1 MAETDFSNLSA
12 SPLTPADLA
21 NAAINFIKQNSVKT
35 APIDT
40 ILFDDGKV
48 APEAMFDI
56 VFENIGGHELI
67 NISRND
73 TINGQVISNNIIKNL
88 TSIQQQ
94 YNPLNIISLQGSSD
108 KIFSNFP
115 IKLEEKVPQVGNG
128 PAGSNIYFDAVG
140 DLIIELVN
148 LNSDEQVDVQI
159 SLSGTIY
166 EAYLG
171 EATSW

>member
-1 MAETDFSNLSA
+1 MADINFSNLSA

-21 NAAINFIKQNSVKT
+21 NAAINFIKQSSVKN

-40 ILFDDGKV
+40 VLFDDGSV
-48 APEAMFDI
+48 AIEAMTDI
-56 VFENIGGHELI
+56 IFENIGGHELI
-67 NISRND
+67 SIARND
-73 TINGQVISNNIIKNL
+73 TINGQVVSNNLIKNL

-94 YNPLNIISLQGSSD
+94 YNPLNIVSLQGSSD
-108 KIFSNFP
+108 KIFNNFP
-115 IKLEEKVPQVGNG
+115 INLDEKVPS
-128 PAGSNIYFDAVG
+128 ASGSNVFFSDSG
-140 DLIIELVN
+140 DLIIELIN
-148 LNSDEQVDVQI
+148 LNSDEQVEVQI

>member
-1 MAETDFSNLSA
+1 MAETNFSNLSA

-40 ILFDDGKV
+40 VLFDDGKI
-48 APEAMFDI
+48 APEAMVDF
-56 VFENIGGHELI
+56 VFENLGGHELI
-67 NISRND
+67 NIARND

-88 TSIQQQ
+88 TSIQRQ

-108 KIFSNFP
+108 KIFNNFP

-128 PAGSNIYFDAVG
+128 PAGSNIYFDAFG

-171 EATSW
+171 EATS